1 MQWAQLG
8 LIFRKIDI
16 AHVLRLGSVL
26 AVILMVIAFF
36 TCCETT
42 NDEQADSNSVM
53 RKTDSGH
60 EVHGEVGAM
69 YGASAH

>member
-1 MQWAQLG
+1 MHRIPRAL
-8 LIFRKIDI
+8 RKIDI
-16 AHVLRLGSVL
+16 TNVLRLGSVL
-26 AVILMVIAFF
+26 VVLVMVVTFF

-42 NDEQADSNSVM
+42 NNEQADSNSII

-69 YGASAH
+69 YGASAR